1 MSVDGDFFR
10 FSGGRLQPVSE
21 THSEHLTVADSFL
34 VMDGSVRALD
44 LHLNRFRSS
53 VTRIRP
59 EISNMDTFFD
69 STRELIPRSGA
80 WFPRLEFREDC
91 AEGCLF
97 LRIRPAPQLTSE
109 LTLWTHPEPDSR
121 SNPAVKGPDLS
132 LCQQL
137 RRAANLHGADEA
149 VILDE
154 HGFIADGA
162 LSSIVWWREDTLFG
176 PDVKTN
182 WLPSVTRHLVFDLAD
197 QAGFQTREEHA
208 KPSDLAGC
216 EVWSLSALQGVR
228 GVTEWVGV
236 QIAKPQRHNSF
247 RKRLSLIS
255 QPI

>member
-10 FSGGRLQPVSE
+10 FSGGQLQPVSE

-34 VMDGSVRALD
+34 VSDGSVRALD
-44 LHLNRFRSS
+44 LHFNRFRNA
-53 VTRIRP
+53 VTEVRP
-59 EISNMDTFFD
+59 DVSEIDVFLDTV
-69 STRELIPRSGA
+69 RELIPKSGA

-91 AEGCLF
+91 VDGCLF

-109 LTLWTHPEPDSR
+109 LTLWTHPEPDPR
-121 SNPAVKGPDLS
+121 VNPTVKGPDLS

-149 VILDE
+149 VILDG

-162 LSSIVWWREDTLFG
+162 LSSIVWWRDDTLYG
-176 PDVKTN
+176 PDLQTN
-182 WLPSVTRHLVFDLAD
+182 WLPSVTRQVVFELAD
-197 QAGFQTREEHA
+197 QAGYQTLAEHA

-228 GVTEWVGV
+228 GVTAWQGV
-236 QIAKPQRHNSF
+236 PIAKPQRHNSF